1 MTESKI
7 KKRVKDIYYKYTG
20 IIKQKKLKNKTFSI
34 ISNNCFGGVIYR
46 NNHLIYN
53 SPTCGMFFMAPEY
66 IKFIYNIKK
75 YVDNVEIKEIRM
87 EDSKY
92 ARYLIERKYNGIIG
106 KIDDVEICFL
116 HYSNI
121 NEINQKWNRRSKRIN
136 WNNIIY
142 KFNDQNLCT
151 YKELEEFYRFNAKN
165 KICFTA
171 KKYEELKTIQL
182 KKYKKNEYVLSD
194 TNPRDYKKEFNVYNY
209 INNIERN

>member
-1 MTESKI
+1 MIECKI
-7 KKRVKDIYYKYTG
+7 KKRLKDIYYKYIG
-20 IIKQKKLKNKTFSI
+20 NIKQKKLKNKDFTI
-34 ISNNCFGGVIYR
+34 ISNNCFGGIVYR
-46 NNHLIYN
+46 NNHLLYN

-75 YVDNVEIKEIRM
+75 YVNNVEIKEIQI

-92 ARYLIERKYNGIIG
+92 SKYLKEHKYKGIIG
-106 KIDDVEICFL
+106 KIYDVEICFL

-121 NEINQKWNRRSKRIN
+121 NEINEKWNRRSKRIN

-151 YKELEEFYRFNAKN
+151 YKELKEFNNFRAKN

-171 KKYEELKTIQL
+171 KKYEDLNTIQL
-182 KKYKKNEYVLSD
+182 KKYEKYGYVLSD
-194 TNPRDYKKEFNVYNY
+194 TKPKDYKKNFNLYNY
-209 INNIERN
+209 INNIKK